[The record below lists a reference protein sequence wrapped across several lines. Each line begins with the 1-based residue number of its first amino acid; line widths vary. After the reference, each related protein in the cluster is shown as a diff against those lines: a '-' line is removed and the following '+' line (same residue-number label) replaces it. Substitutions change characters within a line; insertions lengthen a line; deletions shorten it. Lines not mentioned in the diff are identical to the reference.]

1 MNKKHKYCFQNKKT
15 NFTKKLF
22 EQGLNASSYIL
33 FAVKDLNND
42 FNNLFHDVFLEEL
55 FDNYPGFQI
64 MKAMFGHN
72 KRKKFDKKIIK
83 VNISRL
89 EKQGLIRKTENKKF
103 QLTAEGEEMIAYIKN
118 RYSILN
124 KKWDKKIRVV
134 VFDIPERE
142 RHFRKWFRTE
152 LGLLLFKQLQKSVYV
167 GKYPIPDDLYQD
179 IIKNKFFNNIHIF
192 TINEADKQKDLIKFL
207 KE

>member
-1 MNKKHKYCFQNKKT
+1 MNNNKSKYYFQNKKT

-22 EQGLNASSYIL
+22 EEGLNVASYVL
-33 FAVKDLNND
+33 FTVKDFNND
-42 FNNLFHDVFLEEL
+42 FHDIFLERL
-55 FDNYPGFQI
+55 PDAYPEFQI

-72 KRKKFDKKIIK
+72 KRKKFNRKIIK

-89 EKQGLIRKTENKKF
+89 EKQGLIRKSENEKF
-103 QLTAEGEEMIAYIKN
+103 HLTADGEEMVAYIKN

-142 RHFRKWFRTE
+142 KRYREWFRTE
-152 LGLLLFKQLQKSVYV
+152 LGLLLFKQLQKSVYI

-179 IIKNKFFNNIHIF
+179 IIKNKFFNNVHIF

-207 KE
+207 EE

>member
-33 FAVKDLNND
+33 FAVKDFDNP
-42 FNNLFHDVFLEEL
+42 FHDIFLEKF
-55 FDNYPGFQI
+55 FDDYPGFQI
-64 MKAMFGHN
+64 MKSMFGHN
-72 KRKKFDKKIIK
+72 KKKKFNKAIIK
-83 VNISRL
+83 VNIARL
-89 EKQGLIRKTENKKF
+89 QKQGLIRKSENEKF
-103 QLTAEGEEMIAYIKN
+103 QLTAEGEEIIAYIKN

-134 VFDIPERE
+134 IFDIPEKE
-142 RHFRKWFRTE
+142 KKFRNWFRTE

-167 GKYPIPDDLYQD
+167 GKYSIPDDLYQN
-179 IIKNKFFNNIHIF
+179 IIKNNFFKNIHIF

-207 KE
+207 EE